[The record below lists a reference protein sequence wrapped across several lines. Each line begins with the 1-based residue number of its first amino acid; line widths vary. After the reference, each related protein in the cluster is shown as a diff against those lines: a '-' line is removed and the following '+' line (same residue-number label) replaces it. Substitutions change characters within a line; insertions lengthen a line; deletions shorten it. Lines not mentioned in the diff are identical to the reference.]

1 MDACIHMP
9 HLLNLMLRTL
19 YHHIYTQKVPI
30 HRHDSVLTW
39 SHIFGFGDSISIFR
53 RRVAAFA
60 AYLPMIIVL
69 MVIMVVIM
77 MTMNERMMLI
87 IKRMMMMMMKDK
99 IIIIINK
106 MIMIITI
113 NRMIM
118 ILQLLYLT
126 TTNHFSY
133 L

>member
-53 RRVAAFA
+53 RKVAAFA
-60 AYLPMIIVL
+60 AYLPMIIILV
-69 MVIMVVIM
+69 VIMVVIM

-87 IKRMMMMMMKDK
+87 INRMMMMMKNK

-133 L
+133 